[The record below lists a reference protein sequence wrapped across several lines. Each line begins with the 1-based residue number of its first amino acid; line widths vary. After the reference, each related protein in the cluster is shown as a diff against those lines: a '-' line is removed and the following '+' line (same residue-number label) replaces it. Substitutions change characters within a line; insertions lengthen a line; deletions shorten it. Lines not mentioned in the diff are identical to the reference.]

1 MRAIVIVKQGAP
13 REAFTIEDSY
23 PKPGIDGK
31 EKKVLLRVK
40 CFGTSPALFTVVVR
54 TLHPPLP
61 ILLGS
66 HAGDDCQVR
75 SEQDGSLCFF
85 ALVCEIGKDWI
96 PAIGHADRMTRQGVK
111 LGGAERPPIP
121 KVLGSECA
129 GVVVAV
135 PPDLERQDSDG
146 AETRTGGEGAK
157 YKVGDVVMT
166 LMGGMGFAIDGCYAE
181 YVAAPPMALS
191 APVAFENPTSLQ
203 LSCPSSAP
211 IDTSRFYATLAAVPG
226 AFPVAH
232 GILVT
237 CLRVQ
242 ADDTLLIHGGSSSVG
257 MAAATIAKNLLGVKK
272 IAGTTRNQAKVAKM
286 KSGGF
291 DVVIV
296 LQPEHTKS
304 MNTGELSALIKK
316 EGTENLGFTAQIEM
330 LGATHV
336 ATSLACA
343 RPSVGS
349 RVCVAGM
356 LAGAYHI
363 SDADKFSPM
372 GIPPGV
378 YLTGYSS
385 SVNGHLSS
393 LASLAQAAIEGKVNA
408 GPDKIFKFEEIIKA
422 HEYCEADAVSPAAP
436 LDYRVTRD

>member
-40 CFGTSPALFTVVVR
+40 CFGTSPALFTVLVK
-54 TLHPPLP
+54 TLQAPHL
-61 ILLGS
+61 LLGS

-96 PAIGHADRMTRQGVK
+96 AAIGHADRMTRKGVK

-146 AETRTGGEGAK
+146 PETRTGGEGAK

-226 AFPVAH
+226 ALPVAR

-237 CLRVQ
+237 SLRVQ

-304 MNTGELSALIKK
+304 LNAGELSALIKK
-316 EGTENLGFTAQIEM
+316 EGTESLGFTAQIEM

-372 GIPPGV
+372 GI
-378 YLTGYSS
+378 
-385 SVNGHLSS
+385 VNGHLSS

-436 LDYRVTRD
+436 LDYRVTRG